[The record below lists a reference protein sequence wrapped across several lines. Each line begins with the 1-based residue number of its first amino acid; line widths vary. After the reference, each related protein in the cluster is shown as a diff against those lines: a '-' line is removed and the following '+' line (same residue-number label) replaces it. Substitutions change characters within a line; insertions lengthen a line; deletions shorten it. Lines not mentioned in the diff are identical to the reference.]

1 MRIIDRHFFFGMLN
15 VLHSRMS
22 FRMEFFVV
30 ALFGR
35 KRVINEFVFVLSIRL
50 QMNHSF
56 LWSVCHI
63 RNNKSKYGIRIK
75 AAFGLVSVVELLG
88 LCTVVWLVK
97 T

>member
-1 MRIIDRHFFFGMLN
+1 MLN

-56 LWSVCHI
+56 LWLLCHK
-63 RNNKSKYGIRIK
+63 RNNKSEYGNRIK
-75 AAFGLVSVVELLG
+75 NGTRIAGFVEFYG

-97 T
+97 TRQ